1 MLSDFAWLSRL
12 PARLVNIEE
21 EQQARTPKRKAKKV
35 KTIKTGTKEIKEA
48 SDAERS
54 FRLS

>member
-1 MLSDFAWLSRL
+1 MTFDFAWLSRL

-35 KTIKTGTKEIKEA
+35 KKAIKTSKEVKEV
-48 SDAERS
+48 
-54 FRLS
+54 L